1 MLVRFWFYL
10 NLGGPWRRRLA
21 GGEHCSCDLQ
31 MALHFLCERM
41 RATEHAPRDPFYVF
55 EHRHGLAEIVERGA
69 GVLAERPRVSPS
81 HPERGVITISENAS
95 RHWHRSAQQK
105 LGFFEAL

>member
-55 EHRHGLAEIVERGA
+55 EHRHGLAEIVDGQKII
-69 GVLAERPRVSPS
+69 GFYKPS
-81 HPERGVITISENAS
+81 NR
-95 RHWHRSAQQK
+95 RK
-105 LGFFEAL
+105 AL